1 MFKKRGQAAMEFL
14 MTYGWAILVVLV
26 AIGALAYFGVLNPDR
41 FLPEK
46 CILSTSSGL
55 FCDDYSSN
63 AADDTITLRLH
74 NILSESLTV
83 KSVSADDPVCTW
95 SGTQAIAADG
105 KEDVI
110 ISCADLVSGQKVKAD
125 ITVSYQKGSDG
136 LDKST
141 IGSLITVVP

>member
-1 MFKKRGQAAMEFL
+1 MKKAQAAMEFL

-26 AIGALAYFGVLNPDR
+26 AVGALAYFGVLNPER
-41 FLPEK
+41 VLPEK
-46 CILSTSSGL
+46 CLLPTGSGL

-63 AADDTITLRLH
+63 AADNIITLRLH
-74 NILSESLTV
+74 NILGESVTV
-83 KSVSADDPVCTW
+83 KSVSADDPTCTW
-95 SGTQAIAADG
+95 SGAQAIAADG